1 MLILSQCTWTHRA
14 YFICC
19 ASNPCGRWELL
30 LQVPTRLAVS
40 INAVPTKL
48 ARAINLLA
56 EGDENKD
63 LKIGDVFPKAAAA
76 PEAS

>member
-1 MLILSQCTWTHRA
+1 M
-14 YFICC
+14 
-19 ASNPCGRWELL
+19 
-30 LQVPTRLAVS
+30 PTRLAVS

-63 LKIGDVFPKAAAA
+63 LKVGDVFPKAAAA
-76 PEAS
+76 PEGVVTASVTDDMMLMS